1 MLIEDDVYSE
11 LYFGREK
18 PLPAKAWDRDDTVL
32 HCSSFSKCL
41 VPGFRIGWVAGG
53 SHARQIQRLQLMS
66 TLSTSSPM
74 QLALVDY
81 LSTRRYDA
89 HLRRLRRQLAERKQQ
104 AWQTLLRHLPAEVK
118 FTITIAVIFFGWS
131 YLSSLMPVNLAPKRL
146 NTLSVSRRGKCFQR
160 PAPGRVSFVLTP
172 HGIGENG
179 KNRP

>member
-1 MLIEDDVYSE
+1 
-11 LYFGREK
+11 
-18 PLPAKAWDRDDTVL
+18 
-32 HCSSFSKCL
+32 
-41 VPGFRIGWVAGG
+41 
-53 SHARQIQRLQLMS
+53 
-66 TLSTSSPM
+66 M

-118 FTITIAVIFFGWS
+118 IHHNDSGYFLWLELPEQLDAGELSAKALEHLISIA
-131 YLSSLMPVNLAPKRL
+131 P
-146 NTLSVSRRGKCFQR
+146 GKCFQR